1 MTNPIVTEELE
12 KVYPGGT
19 RAVAGVSIEVRP
31 GEIFGFLGPN
41 GAGKSTTVGMLT
53 TLLKPTG
60 GRAYVDG
67 LDLRTET
74 DRIRRS
80 IGLVFQES
88 TADDQLTGRENLE
101 LAAALYDVPPSE
113 ARVRMT
119 RLLEAMSLTSV
130 QDRLVKT
137 YSGGMRRRLEL
148 AAGVIHTP
156 KVLFLDEPTLGL
168 DPQGRAGI
176 GQVVRKMRDDFG
188 VTVFLTT
195 HYLDE
200 ADLLCDR
207 IAIIDHGQIKVLGT
221 PSELKDRIGGDVLT
235 VTPQSPGADLEPV
248 LRTVPGVLSVQRHES
263 AYRIKTPQGEAI
275 TPAIVQACFAAH
287 APLASVSLK
296 RPSLDEVF
304 LEFTGRAYR
313 EEEGPS
319 ATDMALRMNQFRGRK
334 R

>member
-1 MTNPIVTEELE
+1 
-12 KVYPGGT
+12 
-19 RAVAGVSIEVRP
+19 
-31 GEIFGFLGPN
+31 
-41 GAGKSTTVGMLT
+41 
-53 TLLKPTG
+53 G
-60 GRAYVDG
+60 GRAFVDG

-74 DRIRRS
+74 DRIRRR

-101 LAAALYDVPPSE
+101 LAAAIYDVPPAE
-113 ARVRMT
+113 ARTRMA
-119 RLLEAMSLTSV
+119 RLLEEMSLTQV

-200 ADLLCDR
+200 AEELADRVAIMNHGRIVAMGTTEEIESRFGSGRRMVVKGGEDLLKYLRENTRLRVEGDGDEVVIFLR
-207 IAIIDHGQIKVLGT
+207 DKADAMAALGAIEESGADW
-221 PSELKDRIGGDVLT
+221 GDLT
-235 VTPQSPGADLEPV
+235 VKGDSLE
-248 LRTVPGVLSVQRHES
+248 
-263 AYRIKTPQGEAI
+263 
-275 TPAIVQACFAAH
+275 
-287 APLASVSLK
+287 
-296 RPSLDEVF
+296 DVF
-304 LEFTGRAYR
+304 LKLVGESGTIEKGA
-313 EEEGPS
+313 E
-319 ATDMALRMNQFRGRK
+319 
-334 R
+334 

>member
-1 MTNPIVTEELE
+1 MTNPIVTEDLE

-19 RAVAGVSIEVRP
+19 RAVAGVSIEVHP

-53 TLLKPTG
+53 TLLKPSG
-60 GRAYVDG
+60 GRAFVDG

-74 DRIRRS
+74 DRIRRR

-101 LAAALYDVPPSE
+101 LAAAIYDVPPAE
-113 ARVRMT
+113 ARTRMA
-119 RLLEAMSLTSV
+119 RLLEEMSLTQV

-156 KVLFLDEPTLGL
+156 RVLFLDEPTLGL

-221 PSELKDRIGGDVLT
+221 PAELKDKIGGDVLT
-235 VTPQSPGADLEPV
+235 VTPQEAGVNLEPI
-248 LRTVPGVLSVQRHES
+248 LRAVPGVLSVQRHES
-263 AYRIKTPQGEAI
+263 AYRIKTPQGESI
-275 TPAIVQACFAAH
+275 TPTIVEACFAAH